1 MKLLFCIKR
10 CQAEAICTGSLA
22 GHNAVRKFLEMSP
35 LILPQQTS
43 LGDIISY
50 ANYKLMTKEGR
61 RNRYTFAG
69 AEYFKRMK
77 EIGLYSTDTD
87 EIKDKISSLH
97 LTNIFDNKL
106 L

>member
-1 MKLLFCIKR
+1 
-10 CQAEAICTGSLA
+10 
-22 GHNAVRKFLEMSP
+22 MSP